1 MLTIGTFSLVT
12 GLSVTSLRHYADVGV
27 LVPAEVDVATGYR
40 RYDLAQ
46 VPAGRTVALLR
57 RLGVPVDG
65 LRRAVTEGPDEVLR
79 EHRDRLESSLDEAR
93 TRLSTVDRYL
103 KEGLPVSAVRI
114 SQVTVVADDFD
125 TCVAFYRDAFDAVWQ
140 PEIGSL
146 QFGRYPD
153 DDFFLLTVAHPDTHP
168 WAGGPVKFGLTVPD
182 VDAAHAR
189 ALAAGGTEV
198 APAVDRP
205 WKPRSSTVADPS
217 GNHVDLYAGR

>member
-65 LRRAVTEGPDEVLR
+65 LRRALSEGPDVVLR

-103 KEGLPVSAVRI
+103 QEGLPVSAVRI
-114 SQVTVVADDFD
+114 SQVTVVADDVD

-140 PEIGSL
+140 SEIGSL

-168 WAGGPVKFGLTVPD
+168 WAGGPVTFGLTVPD

-198 APAVDRP
+198 APAVDRS
-205 WKPRSSTVADPS
+205 WKPRSSTVAGPS
-217 GNHVDLYAGR
+217 GNHVDLYAGG